1 MNRPVVY
8 LVYFKN
14 WPAQYGE
21 RTIMHLLDPDNYLVT
36 IHAASSM
43 LVGAAIAVLGVYV
56 LIGERG
62 SRIGVVFW
70 GFSASIGIWLAAFGA
85 TYASLHEPQAFFWI
99 KFAQI
104 GVVFIPVTILALA
117 FMIVQRTGEFRRI
130 IWASVAVSTL
140 FCLGVIFTDLHIRG
154 VYHYFWGYYPQYGP
168 LGAFF
173 LLYFFGIMAS
183 ILRLYWIEYRGSTN
197 ARRKKRLKGLL
208 IAFSIGYLA
217 SADFLAAFGVPLYP
231 FGYIPMIPFL
241 FITGYVIMRHRLA
254 DITPELA
261 AVQILETMQGAVI
274 VVDLE
279 GKIRVINRA
288 AHIMLGYHNE
298 DVRDRDLSTIIEL
311 PPGLKDHRRL
321 RERNI
326 LDHEMSWEDK
336 GGRRIDISVSVSPMT
351 ERDGLPVG
359 IVYVAHDITRR
370 KKAEQRLEQLALY
383 DALTGLPNR
392 TLFFDRMNLLLA
404 LAKRNQYV
412 LALLYMDLDRFKTIN
427 DTLGHEVGDQL
438 LQEAAK
444 RMTSCTRK
452 SDTVARMGGDE
463 FLGICGR
470 ITAAGDASV
479 VARKIIA
486 ALAEPFTI
494 QGNACTIG
502 VSIGI
507 SLYPMDGDELE
518 MLVNKAD
525 TAMYRVKESG
535 PGGYAYFS
543 AP

>member
-1 MNRPVVY
+1 M
-8 LVYFKN
+8 
-14 WPAQYGE
+14 
-21 RTIMHLLDPDNYLVT
+21 IMHLLDPDNYTFT
-36 IHAASSM
+36 IHAVFSIVSGSVVAVFGIFM
-43 LVGAAIAVLGVYV
+43 LFR
-56 LIGERG
+56 ERG
-62 SRIGVVFW
+62 SRIGVLFL
-70 GFSASIGIWLAAFGA
+70 FFAASLGIWLVGLGMA
-85 TYASLHEPQAFFWI
+85 YASLQPGPALCWI
-99 KFAQI
+99 KVAETGVTFIPI
-104 GVVFIPVTILALA
+104 GVLAL
-117 FMIVQRTGEFRRI
+117 
-130 IWASVAVSTL
+130 SVSIAQQEQQYRKLIKACAVVSVL
-140 FCLGVIFTDLHIRG
+140 FCLGVATTNLFVKGL
-154 VYHYFWGYYPQYGP
+154 YHYFWGYYPAFGP
-168 LGAFF
+168 LGAVF
-173 LLYFFGIMAS
+173 LLYFLGVMIFILKLYWVEYRRTVDMRRGKRMKGMLVAFGIA
-183 ILRLYWIEYRGSTN
+183 
-197 ARRKKRLKGLL
+197 
-208 IAFSIGYLA
+208 YLA
-217 SADFLAAFGVPLYP
+217 SLDFLAKFGVPLYP
-231 FGYIPMIPFL
+231 FGYVPMMIF
-241 FITGYVIMRHRLA
+241 FTITAFVIMRYRLV

-261 AVQILETMQGAVI
+261 AGQILETMQGAVI

-288 AHIMLGYHNE
+288 AHIMLGYRNE

-311 PPGLKDHRRL
+311 PPDLKDHRRL
-321 RERNI
+321 SEGNI

-351 ERDGLPVG
+351 ERDGSPVG
-359 IVYVAHDITRR
+359 IVYVAHNITRR
-370 KKAEQRLEQLALY
+370 KIAEQRLERLALY

-392 TLFFDRMNLLLA
+392 TLFFDRMNQLLA
-404 LAKRNQYV
+404 LAKRNQYI

-463 FLGICGR
+463 FIGICAR
-470 ITAAGDASV
+470 IASTGDASV

-486 ALAEPFTI
+486 ALAVPFTI
-494 QGNACTIG
+494 KGNECTIG

-507 SLYPMDGDELE
+507 SLYPIDGDELE

-535 PGGYAYFS
+535 SGGYAYFS

>member
-1 MNRPVVY
+1 MSRPVAY
-8 LVYFKN
+8 LIYFKN
-14 WPAQYGE
+14 WPAQYGV
-21 RTIMHLLDPDNYLVT
+21 RMIMHLLDPDNYVVT

-43 LVGAAIAVLGVYV
+43 LVGAAIAVLGVFV
-56 LIGERG
+56 LIRERG
-62 SRIGVVFW
+62 SRIGVVFFA
-70 GFSASIGIWLAAFGA
+70 FSANICTWLVAFGA
-85 TYASLHEPQAFFWI
+85 AYASLHEPQAIIWI
-99 KFAQI
+99 RFAI
-104 GVVFIPVTILALA
+104 IDIIFIPVALLLLALT
-117 FMIVQRTGEFRRI
+117 IDQRAGEFRRI
-130 IWASVAVSTL
+130 IRASVVVSTMFSL
-140 FCLGVIFTDLHIRG
+140 CVAFTDLFIRG
-154 VYHYFWGYYPQYGP
+154 VYHYFWGYYPQFGP
-168 LGAFF
+168 LGVFF
-173 LLYFFGIMAS
+173 LLYFFGAIAS
-183 ILRLYWIEYRGSTN
+183 VLRLFWIAYQGSTN
-197 ARRKKRLKGLL
+197 YRHKKRLKGLL

-231 FGYIPMIPFL
+231 FGYISMIPFL
-241 FITGYVIMRHRLA
+241 FITGYVIMRYRLV

-261 AVQILETMQGAVI
+261 AKRILETMQGAVI
-274 VVDLE
+274 VVDLD

-288 AHIMLGYHNE
+288 AHIMLGYPNE
-298 DVRDRDLSTIIEL
+298 DVRDRELSTIIEM
-311 PPGLKDHRRL
+311 PPDLKDHRRL
-321 RERNI
+321 REGNI

-351 ERDGLPVG
+351 ERDGSPVG

-392 TLFFDRMNLLLA
+392 TLFFDRMNQLLA

-463 FLGICGR
+463 FIGICGR
-470 ITAAGDASV
+470 IATAGDASV
-479 VARKIIA
+479 VAQKIIA
-486 ALAEPFTI
+486 ALAAPFTI
-494 QGNACTIG
+494 QGNECTIG

-535 PGGYAYFS
+535 SGGYAYFS

>member
-1 MNRPVVY
+1 MI
-8 LVYFKN
+8 
-14 WPAQYGE
+14 AQ
-21 RTIMHLLDPDNYLVT
+21 LLDPDNYVVT
-36 IHAASSM
+36 IHAAASM
-43 LVGAAIAVLGVYV
+43 FVGVAIAVLGVYV
-56 LIGERG
+56 LIRERG
-62 SRIGVVFW
+62 SHIGVVFFA
-70 GFSASIGIWLAAFGA
+70 FSVSICTWLAAFGA
-85 TYASLHEPQAFFWI
+85 TYASLHEPQAFFWM

-104 GVVFIPVTILALA
+104 GVVSIPVTILLLALT
-117 FMIVQRTGEFRRI
+117 IVRRVDEFRTI
-130 IWASVAVSTL
+130 IRVSVAVSTIL
-140 FCLGVIFTDLHIRG
+140 CLGVVFTNLHIRG

-168 LGAFF
+168 LGVFF
-173 LLYFFGIMAS
+173 LIYFFGVMTS
-183 ILRLYWIEYRGSTN
+183 VLWLFWIEYQGSTN
-197 ARRKKRLKGLL
+197 ERHKKRLKGLL

-217 SADFLAAFGVPLYP
+217 SVDFLAAFGVPLYP
-231 FGYIPMIPFL
+231 FGFLSIIPLI
-241 FITGYVIMRHRLA
+241 FITSYVIMRYRLV

-261 AVQILETMQGAVI
+261 AGQILETMQGAVI

-279 GKIRVINRA
+279 GKIQVINRA
-288 AHIMLGYHNE
+288 AHILFGCQNE
-298 DVRDRDLSTIIEL
+298 DIRDRDLSTIIEL
-311 PPGLKDHRRL
+311 PPDLKDHRRL
-321 RERNI
+321 SEGNI
-326 LDHEMSWEDK
+326 LDREMTWKDK
-336 GGRRIDISVSVSPMT
+336 DGGRVDISVSVSPMT
-351 ERDGLPVG
+351 ERDGSPVG

-370 KKAEQRLEQLALY
+370 KRAEQRLEQLALY

-392 TLFFDRMNLLLA
+392 TLFFDRMNQLLA

-427 DTLGHEVGDQL
+427 DTFGHEVGDLL

-463 FLGICGR
+463 FIGICGR
-470 ITAAGDASV
+470 IAAAGDASF

-486 ALAEPFTI
+486 ALTEPFTI
-494 QGNACTIG
+494 HGNECAIG

-525 TAMYRVKESG
+525 TAMYRAKESG
-535 PGGYAYFS
+535 SGGYAYFS

>member
-1 MNRPVVY
+1 MIMN
-8 LVYFKN
+8 
-14 WPAQYGE
+14 
-21 RTIMHLLDPDNYLVT
+21 LLDPDNYMVT

-56 LIGERG
+56 LLSERG

-70 GFSASIGIWLAAFGA
+70 ACSASIGIWLAAFGA
-85 TYASLHEPQAFFWI
+85 TYASLHESQAIFWI

-104 GVVFIPVTILALA
+104 GVVFIPVTILVLA
-117 FMIVQRTGEFRRI
+117 FTIVQRTGEFRWI
-130 IWASVAVSTL
+130 IRASIAVSTL
-140 FCLGVIFTDLHIRG
+140 FSLGVIFTDLHIRG
-154 VYHYFWGYYPQYGP
+154 AYHYFWGYYPHYGP
-168 LGAFF
+168 LGVFF

-183 ILRLYWIEYRGSTN
+183 IIRLYWIEYRGSTN
-197 ARRKKRLKGLL
+197 DRRKKRLKGLL

-217 SADFLAAFGVPLYP
+217 SADFLAALGVPVYP
-231 FGYIPMIPFL
+231 FGFIPMIPFL
-241 FITGYVIMRHRLA
+241 FITGYVIMRYRLV

-261 AVQILETMQGAVI
+261 AGQILETMQGAVI
-274 VVDLE
+274 LVDLE

-288 AHIMLGYHNE
+288 AHIILGLQNE
-298 DVRDRDLSTIIEL
+298 DIRDKDLSTIIDL
-311 PPGLKDHRRL
+311 PPALKDHRRL
-321 RERNI
+321 RKENI
-326 LDHEMSWEDK
+326 LDHEMIWVDK
-336 GGRRIDISVSVSPMT
+336 DGRRIDISVSVSLMT
-351 ERDGLPVG
+351 ERDGSPVG

-412 LALLYMDLDRFKTIN
+412 LALLYMDIDRFKTIN

-438 LQEAAK
+438 LREAAK

-463 FLGICGR
+463 FIGICGR
-470 ITAAGDASV
+470 ITTAGDASV

-486 ALAEPFTI
+486 ALAEPFII

-507 SLYPMDGDELE
+507 SLYPADGDELE
-518 MLVNKAD
+518 MLVQKAD